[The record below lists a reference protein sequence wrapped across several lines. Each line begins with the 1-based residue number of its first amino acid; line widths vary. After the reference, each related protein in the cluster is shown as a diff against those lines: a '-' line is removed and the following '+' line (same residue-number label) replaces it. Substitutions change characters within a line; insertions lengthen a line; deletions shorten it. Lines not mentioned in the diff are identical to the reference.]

1 MAERRN
7 RLREKQP
14 AWSLHE
20 VSRREKDSVMEF
32 FDVHKKGP
40 RIVFYKA
47 NLMLSS
53 LRMMGLLVLE
63 LLFVT
68 LMVILLQL

>member
-1 MAERRN
+1 
-7 RLREKQP
+7 
-14 AWSLHE
+14 
-20 VSRREKDSVMEF
+20 MEF